1 MNRQRNAPYE
11 FIRNAV
17 MLATL
22 ASLALICVY
31 LVMSSFS
38 ASSEAG
44 IRSTAGILL
53 PLVVGGFV
61 AVFNRGLFERLTAI
75 PVIPAFVIAMVF
87 GVGTMLLIRNLDALR
102 FAPIPELIIAAGL
115 SALLYAPGALPGF
128 MNASQSSEKW
138 VAYYFGLVSGML
150 GYVVFM
156 GFPFA
161 QSA

>member
-1 MNRQRNAPYE
+1 
-11 FIRNAV
+11 

-22 ASLALICVY
+22 ASLALICGY
-31 LVMSSFS
+31 LVLSSFDT
-38 ASSEAG
+38 SSEAG

-53 PLVVGGFV
+53 PLVIGGFV
-61 AVFNRGLFERLTAI
+61 AVFNRGLFDRLTAV
-75 PVIPAFVIAMVF
+75 PVIPAFAIALIF
-87 GVGTMLLIRNLDALR
+87 GVVIMVLIRNLDALR

-128 MNASQSSEKW
+128 MNASQASDKW

-161 QSA
+161 HGN

>member
-1 MNRQRNAPYE
+1 VDKQRSVPYE
-11 FIRNAV
+11 FIRIIV

-22 ASLALICVY
+22 ASLALICAY
-31 LVMSSFS
+31 LVISAFD
-38 ASSEAG
+38 ASSAAG

-61 AVFNRGLFERLTAI
+61 AVFNRNLFDRLSSVPA
-75 PVIPAFVIAMVF
+75 VPAFIVALIF
-87 GVGTMLLIRNLDALR
+87 GVVIMVLIRNLDALR
-102 FAPIPELIIAAGL
+102 FAPIPELIISAGL

-128 MNASQSSEKW
+128 MNSSHGSDKW
-138 VAYYFGLVSGML
+138 VAYYFGLVSGIL

-161 QSA
+161 QTA